1 MQHVESF
8 LTTIV
13 SIVTPIYNDRLR
25 LVQLS
30 LRLSR
35 YASWYRNSS
44 DVKYMYF
51 MKVVQF
57 LLSVVKD
64 VFTVELFSIMY
75 IQLKQNLH
83 FFKDFFMTLISSL
96 KVFIFVKRLFY
107 LSVLIENFQ
116 SLKIVLSCRIF
127 LCRNSSHCLSNL
139 TVIYN
144 FINVNANVRSTYIFF
159 RWMKNTIKINSYWW
173 TFSSLR
179 SYFRWRETTAI
190 SFI

>member
-1 MQHVESF
+1 
-8 LTTIV
+8 
-13 SIVTPIYNDRLR
+13 
-25 LVQLS
+25 
-30 LRLSR
+30 
-35 YASWYRNSS
+35 
-44 DVKYMYF
+44 

-64 VFTVELFSIMY
+64 GFTVELFNIMH

-116 SLKIVLSCRIF
+116 SLKILLSCRIF
-127 LCRNSSHCLSNL
+127 LCRNSSHRLSNL

-144 FINVNANVRSTYIFF
+144 FINVNANKCALNLDILSMNEKHNKNQLLLVDCFQSPIVFQMEGNNCNQFHLTPIRSGKAPLHPIHQ
-159 RWMKNTIKINSYWW
+159 I
-173 TFSSLR
+173 
-179 SYFRWRETTAI
+179 
-190 SFI
+190 